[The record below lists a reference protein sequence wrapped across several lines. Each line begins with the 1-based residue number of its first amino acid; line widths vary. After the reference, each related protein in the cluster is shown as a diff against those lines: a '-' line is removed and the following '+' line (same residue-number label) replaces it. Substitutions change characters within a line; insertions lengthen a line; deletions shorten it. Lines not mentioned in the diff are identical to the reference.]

1 MKQAKEDAVT
11 IEESEAKRS
20 ELEQEIISLMI
31 EKKDREREI
40 MKEHKILIDKLRRG
54 KPEPQER
61 ELENEEE
68 MC

>member
-1 MKQAKEDAVT
+1 MKNFAAT

-40 MKEHKILIDKLRRG
+40 MKERKILLDKLRRG
-54 KPEPQER
+54 NPEPQER
-61 ELENEEE
+61 ELENEEKE
-68 MC
+68 MF

>member
-1 MKQAKEDAVT
+1 MKNLALT
-11 IEESEAKRS
+11 IEESEAKRN

-40 MKEHKILIDKLRRG
+40 MKEHKNLIEKLRRG
-54 KPEPQER
+54 NPEPQER

-68 MC
+68 EMF

>member
-1 MKQAKEDAVT
+1 LKNLALT

-20 ELEQEIISLMI
+20 ELEQEILSLMV
-31 EKKDREREI
+31 EKKEREREI
-40 MKEHKILIDKLRRG
+40 MREHKILIDKLRYG

-68 MC
+68 MF